1 MHALALLPKVLDDDA
16 RAADDL
22 ARVTLTV
29 DLAQTGPGA
38 KNLRVSDLDQ
48 VDLVLGAKSLNELDV
63 LGLSAGLDE
72 DAKVSLTLVESLG
85 TLAETTSETVV
96 NECVLQNLLL

>member
-1 MHALALLPKVLDDDA
+1 METLRLDTVVLDDDA

-22 ARVTLTV
+22 AGVALTV
-29 DLAQTGPGA
+29 NLAEAGPGTED
-38 KNLRVSDLDQ
+38 LGVTDLDE
-48 VDLVLGAKSLNELDV
+48 VDLVLGAEGLNELNV
-63 LGLSAGLDE
+63 FGLSAGLDE